1 MASYVRNCVRGSG
14 TTSKWLKDTKDG
26 KIGLDFLLVGDS
38 NTGYGEPASTS
49 VTNTGLRKYGLL
61 DGLAQA
67 LINNGC
73 NMYASPLYNFT
84 SGAPSFYI
92 GLGTRNTVGNGNLSS
107 SNIQN
112 NNASANIGLLGQG
125 TSANAEFNYFYQQ
138 MSGDKLSVNLY
149 SLDHG
154 TTANWHLIT
163 SNLAFSGTGNNY
175 RLNDALSIDAEPW
188 LNEKN
193 VAYYRVTH
201 SFTTNG
207 GNAGATVTAN
217 GAVLNVNPAS
227 FIQAGNG
234 GTSVNP
240 SFKDSEFLLPRAAL
254 PHTLSAG
261 AVSIRLYG
269 YYSTFTA
276 PIGFFFHSLYEKKVG
291 FATTPLYFESG
302 IRVDQIRDKMI
313 AVSTPTTGN
322 VSDTQE
328 GNFIGQLL
336 AAIVRRQLDASSSN
350 KGRVCV
356 ILQGGTNQSAEGTD
370 IQTRAIA
377 IGKQYRTIINLI
389 EDQWKQQNLNP
400 SNLAFLILSSPITN
414 NTEMPYLSKVLSEFS
429 GAEITALDHA
439 TAMPQS
445 EYVTNTYWDGANA
458 VGGGSGTPASHLTE
472 TGYVEWG
479 NAIVKNLLPYNTTLN
494 KLRK

>member
-14 TTSKWLKDTKDG
+14 TISQWLKDTKDG
-26 KIGLDFLLVGDS
+26 KSGLDFLIVGDS
-38 NTGYGEPASTS
+38 NTGYGEPLSSSITD
-49 VTNTGLRKYGLL
+49 TGAREYGLT

-92 GLGTRNTVGNGNLSS
+92 GIGSRNGVGYDRISGSNLE
-107 SNIQN
+107 N
-112 NNASANIGLLGQG
+112 NNSSANIGLLGQG
-125 TSANAEFNYFYQQ
+125 ASGNAEFNYFYQQ
-138 MSGDKLSVNLY
+138 MSGDKLNGNLY

-154 TTANWHLIT
+154 STANWYLIT
-163 SNLAFSGTGNNY
+163 SNLSFQGTGNNF
-175 RLNDALSIDAEPW
+175 RFDSLAIDGEPW
-188 LNEKN
+188 LNEKP

-207 GNAGATVTAN
+207 GSAGATVTAN
-217 GAVLNVNPAS
+217 GAVLNINPTS

-234 GTSVNP
+234 GIAVNP
-240 SFKDSEFLLPRAAL
+240 SFKDSEVLLPRAGV
-254 PHTLSAG
+254 PHTLGAG
-261 AVSIRLYG
+261 SVSIRLFG
-269 YYSTFTA
+269 YYSTLTA
-276 PIGFFFHSLYEKKVG
+276 PIGFFFHSIYEKKIG

-302 IRVDQIRDKMI
+302 IRINEIRDKMI

-322 VSDTQE
+322 VSNTQE

-336 AAIVRRQLDASSSN
+336 NAVVRRQLAASSSN

-356 ILQGGTNQSAEGTD
+356 ILQGGTNQSIEGTD
-370 IQTRAIA
+370 IKTRAIA
-377 IGKQYRTIINLI
+377 IGQQYKTIINLI
-389 EDQWKQQNLNP
+389 EDQWKRQNLNP

-429 GAEITALDHA
+429 GAEITALDHVA
-439 TAMPQS
+439 AMPQS
-445 EYVTNTYWDGANA
+445 EYQTNTYWDGANA
-458 VGGGSGTPASHLTE
+458 VGGGSATPASHLTE
-472 TGYVEWG
+472 TGYIEWG

>member
-14 TTSKWLKDTKDG
+14 TVSKWLKDTKDG
-26 KIGLDFLLVGDS
+26 KSGLDFLIVGDS
-38 NTGYGEPASTS
+38 NTGYGEPLSSS
-49 VTNTGLRKYGLL
+49 VTDTGARKYGLL

-67 LINNGC
+67 LINNGF

-92 GLGTRNTVGNGNLSS
+92 GLGSRNAVGNGNISG

-125 TSANAEFNYFYQQ
+125 ASGNTEFNYFYQQ
-138 MSGDKLSVNLY
+138 MSGDKLNTNLY
-149 SLDHG
+149 SVDHG
-154 TTANWHLIT
+154 SQANWHLIT
-163 SNLAFSGTGNNY
+163 TTLAFSGTGNTY
-175 RLNDALSIDAEPW
+175 RLDALGIDSEPW
-188 LNEKN
+188 LNEKP

-207 GNAGATVTAN
+207 GNTGATVTAN
-217 GAVLNVNPAS
+217 GAVLNVSPTS

-234 GTSVNP
+234 GTAVNP
-240 SFKDSEFLLPRAAL
+240 YFKDSEFLLPRAAQ
-254 PHTLSAG
+254 PHTLTNG
-261 AVSIRLYG
+261 AVSIRLLGFYN
-269 YYSTFTA
+269 TFTA
-276 PIGFFFHSLYEKKVG
+276 PIGLFFHSIYEKKIG

-302 IRVDQIRDKMI
+302 LRVDEIRDKMI
-313 AVSTPTTGN
+313 NVSTPTTGN
-322 VSDTQE
+322 VSATQE
-328 GNFIGQLL
+328 GKFIGQLL
-336 AAIVRRQLDASSSN
+336 AAVVRRQLDAFSRN

-370 IQTRAIA
+370 TKTRAIA
-377 IGKQYRTIINLI
+377 IGQQYRTIINLI

-400 SNLAFLILSSPITN
+400 SNLAFLILSSPLTN

-429 GAEITALDHA
+429 GAEITALDHV

-445 EYVTNTYWDGANA
+445 EYVTNTYWDGADA
-458 VGGGSGTPASHLTE
+458 TGSGSVTPASHLTE

-479 NAIVKNLLPYNTTLN
+479 SAIVKNLLPYNTTLN